1 MTITNTDVLKVLPK
15 LRLTQTAYDLLF
27 TMSDMQET
35 GGIVRASQ
43 RELAA
48 RIGASRNALQRAMG
62 LLVDRGLVMEPQKYR
77 TYELHPFIADY
88 ADEAALH
95 TAFADALT
103 RINAG
108 ELLDIA
114 PPEYDVQPP
123 KKAGAPALQRVS

>member
-1 MTITNTDVLKVLPK
+1 
-15 LRLTQTAYDLLF
+15 
-27 TMSDMQET
+27 
-35 GGIVRASQ
+35 
-43 RELAA
+43 
-48 RIGASRNALQRAMG
+48 
-62 LLVDRGLVMEPQKYR
+62 MEPQKYR

-95 TAFADALT
+95 TAFATALT